1 MLRAFLYKISSK
13 LKKFKINFEDKA
25 SFILKMSKSELIK
38 SASEDENNETEE
50 IETSDDEYLPDFTKL
65 QPCICERVKKSVKE
79 NCPGK
84 EILDSEEDSRIG
96 NTLWCSCGKYKPM
109 ATHAE
114 SVCCLG
120 KYEIHESYFKGIH
133 SFVFEIFLSSNL
145 LVEVKTHL
153 C

>member
-65 QPCICERVKKSVKE
+65 QPCICEKSQKIRE
-79 NCPGK
+79 RKLPRKRN
-84 EILDSEEDSRIG
+84 IR
-96 NTLWCSCGKYKPM
+96 
-109 ATHAE
+109 
-114 SVCCLG
+114 
-120 KYEIHESYFKGIH
+120 FRRRQ
-133 SFVFEIFLSSNL
+133 
-145 LVEVKTHL
+145 
-153 C
+153 